1 MRTLSETEIN
11 ILKKVSARTMSSLPD
26 FQRDP
31 DGMVVGTEKV
41 RVQKCFERI
50 LRDHHAVGAAMVLVY
65 PDGNTDVFCMG
76 EARRRPVLP
85 VDRETCFRIASI
97 TKLVS
102 TFGVLALV
110 EDGLLTLDG
119 DIGHVLGF
127 SLRHPRY
134 PDKPVTLR
142 MLLTHT
148 AGIRNAELQPRD
160 HVPLDVRFQ
169 KPELWLETAPGE
181 QFCYTNLGA
190 GLFGAVAEKVAGCSF
205 EEIMQSRVFGPMN
218 ICAAYG
224 AAQIPKGKIIADG
237 YSVVWP
243 LPPRKKYDALAQAGQ
258 VEIERLGESVVKTVG
273 RLITDSAGI
282 AGFIKLLSGRSEQKV
297 LSAGMLEEM
306 RTCQDGTGGIR
317 HAGRGLNVAFLED
330 TIPGWSLVGHQ
341 GVAYGM
347 CSELFTDPLTG
358 SGVGI
363 MTNGVQLNHM
373 ALQRVGLELLTLGF
387 SAIGHMSDR

>member
-1 MRTLSETEIN
+1 MRTLSETEIYL
-11 ILKKVSARTMSSLPD
+11 LKNASIRELSSFPD

-41 RVQKCFERI
+41 KVQKCFERI

-181 QFCYTNLGA
+181 RFCYTNLGA
-190 GLFGAVAEKVAGCSF
+190 GLFGAAAEKAARCSF
-205 EEIMQSRVFGPMN
+205 EEIMQNRVFGPMN

-224 AAQIPKGKIIADG
+224 AAQMPKDRIIADG
-237 YSVVWP
+237 YSVIWP
-243 LPPRKKYDALAQAGQ
+243 LPPRKKYDAIFQAGQ
-258 VEIERLGESVVKTVG
+258 PGMEKPGESVVKTVG
-273 RLITDSAGI
+273 RLITDSAGM
-282 AGFIKLLSGRSEQKV
+282 AAFIRLLSGRSEQRV
-297 LSAGMLEEM
+297 ISADMIKEM
-306 RTCQDGTGGIR
+306 RTCQDGIGGIR
-317 HAGRGLNVAFLED
+317 QAGRGLNVAFLD
-330 TIPGWSLVGHQ
+330 NIIPGWSLVGHQ

-363 MTNGVQLNHM
+363 MINGVQLDHM

-387 SAIGHMSDR
+387 SAIGHRFDE